1 MSHHHRRPR
10 RTRRATLAVFLSAAA
25 PLLAAAAYEGVRG
38 FTAAELLSAAQLKGA
53 HHQVA
58 SAVPTEGY
66 FHVFKVTTP
75 WGEVEA
81 EGLSHLAVRLDETRA
96 LAELDKVSKSDVFLK
111 SAGGAVLNVGKG
123 VSAVVQDPGTTAK
136 GLGKGVKRVGTN
148 LGRKAKRA
156 GNEAVNEVT
165 SEDKPEASDRTG
177 TEKAASAAG
186 GVANSAL
193 GVSGA
198 ARKWAQKVGADPY
211 TTNALLK
218 KTLVDIGRIDR
229 AGGIVTKVVVPVPP
243 VVSATANVGGLVWA
257 KDPEALLKENEA
269 KFTALGVTPAAMKQL
284 YLSKGFTLTLHTR
297 LAGALAAVKAKGSA
311 DYVAAAAEAETE
323 REALF
328 FTESAEMLQ
337 RFHAASPVVELLPDS
352 RALVAK
358 TKDGR
363 AVALVPV
370 DWVQWTEP
378 FAKAAG
384 EAGAR
389 AKKELGAGALEL
401 RLTGRAS
408 DLAKKEAAA
417 LGWKVVEGAK

>member
-1 MSHHHRRPR
+1 M
-10 RTRRATLAVFLSAAA
+10 
-25 PLLAAAAYEGVRG
+25 
-38 FTAAELLSAAQLKGA
+38 
-53 HHQVA
+53 
-58 SAVPTEGY
+58 
-66 FHVFKVTTP
+66 
-75 WGEVEA
+75 
-81 EGLSHLAVRLDETRA
+81 
-96 LAELDKVSKSDVFLK
+96 
-111 SAGGAVLNVGKG
+111 
-123 VSAVVQDPGTTAK
+123 
-136 GLGKGVKRVGTN
+136 
-148 LGRKAKRA
+148 
-156 GNEAVNEVT
+156 
-165 SEDKPEASDRTG
+165 
-177 TEKAASAAG
+177 
-186 GVANSAL
+186 ANSAL

-218 KTLVDIGRIDR
+218 KTLVDIGKIDR
-229 AGGIVTKVVVPVPP
+229 AGSIVTKVVVPIPP

-269 KFTALGVTPAAMKQL
+269 QLKALGVTDAAMKQL

-297 LAGALAAVKAKGSA
+297 LAGALTAVKAKGSA
-311 DYVAAAAEAETE
+311 DYVAAAAEADTE

-337 RFHAASPVVELLPDS
+337 RFHAASPVAELLPDS

-363 AVALVPV
+363 GVALVPV

-378 FAKAAG
+378 FAKAVT

-401 RLTGRAS
+401 RLTGKAS
-408 DLAKKEAAA
+408 DLAKKEATA